1 MVIAAHRALI
11 KFSEILENKGFILV
25 NTEGRKSMFQKENI
39 ISLEWKKRY
48 ESQPEEIK
56 RELDDLSEAFDDY
69 KVFKEKYQLKVI
81 KRTRKLAKK
90 GDIFV
95 FSPREGIYFYG
106 LVVKDDVKSDSEYNW
121 YVIMLFK
128 SKTNSLND
136 INFIP
141 YYNDLLLPPLIVTR
155 LYWTKGFFYNV
166 GHLDEVNYN
175 ISYGFYDVYWNI
187 TVDEYDQKINYVPD
201 YITSAGVMTDIGIA
215 YEVNKELIINK
226 DLLKF

>member
-1 MVIAAHRALI
+1 
-11 KFSEILENKGFILV
+11 
-25 NTEGRKSMFQKENI
+25 MFQEENI
-39 ISLEWKKRY
+39 ISLGWKKRY
-48 ESQPEEIK
+48 ESQAEEIK

>member
-1 MVIAAHRALI
+1 MVTHIRIIRYVHI
-11 KFSEILENKGFILV
+11 G
-25 NTEGRKSMFQKENI
+25 GSMFQKENI

>member
-1 MVIAAHRALI
+1 
-11 KFSEILENKGFILV
+11 
-25 NTEGRKSMFQKENI
+25 MFQKENI

-155 LYWTKGFFYNV
+155 LYWTKGFFDNV

>member
-1 MVIAAHRALI
+1 MVTHIRIIRYVHI
-11 KFSEILENKGFILV
+11 G
-25 NTEGRKSMFQKENI
+25 GSMFQKENI

-48 ESQPEEIK
+48 ESQAEEIK

>member
-1 MVIAAHRALI
+1 M
-11 KFSEILENKGFILV
+11 FQEENKL
-25 NTEGRKSMFQKENI
+25 
-39 ISLEWKKRY
+39 SLKWKKRY

-81 KRTRKLAKK
+81 KRTRKLAEK

-95 FSPREGIYFYG
+95 FSPRKGIYFYG

>member
-1 MVIAAHRALI
+1 MVTHIRIIRYVHI
-11 KFSEILENKGFILV
+11 G
-25 NTEGRKSMFQKENI
+25 GSMFQEENI
-39 ISLEWKKRY
+39 ISLGWKKRY
-48 ESQPEEIK
+48 ESQAEEIK

>member
-1 MVIAAHRALI
+1 
-11 KFSEILENKGFILV
+11 
-25 NTEGRKSMFQKENI
+25 MFQKENI

-141 YYNDLLLPPLIVTR
+141 YYNDLLLPTLIVTR

>member
-1 MVIAAHRALI
+1 
-11 KFSEILENKGFILV
+11 
-25 NTEGRKSMFQKENI
+25 MFQKENI

>member
-1 MVIAAHRALI
+1 M
-11 KFSEILENKGFILV
+11 FQEENKL
-25 NTEGRKSMFQKENI
+25 
-39 ISLEWKKRY
+39 SLKWKKRY

-81 KRTRKLAKK
+81 KRTRKLAEK

-95 FSPREGIYFYG
+95 FSPRKGIYFYG

-128 SKTNSLND
+128 NKTNSLD
-136 INFIP
+136 KINFVP
-141 YYNDLLLPPLIVTR
+141 DYNELLIPPLVVTR

-166 GHLDEVNYN
+166 GHLDEINYN
-175 ISYGFYDVYWNI
+175 ISYAFYDVYWNI
-187 TVDEYDQKINYVPD
+187 TVDDYDQKINYVPD
-201 YITSAGVMTDIGIA
+201 YLSVSGVMTDIRVA
-215 YEVNKELIINK
+215 YDVNRELIINK

>member
-1 MVIAAHRALI
+1 
-11 KFSEILENKGFILV
+11 
-25 NTEGRKSMFQKENI
+25 MFQKENI

-106 LVVKDDVKSDSEYNW
+106 LVVK
-121 YVIMLFK
+121 
-128 SKTNSLND
+128 
-136 INFIP
+136 
-141 YYNDLLLPPLIVTR
+141 IVTR

>member
-1 MVIAAHRALI
+1 
-11 KFSEILENKGFILV
+11 
-25 NTEGRKSMFQKENI
+25 MFQKENI

-48 ESQPEEIK
+48 ESQAEEIK

-106 LVVKDDVKSDSEYNW
+106 LVVKDDLKSDEEYNW

>member
-1 MVIAAHRALI
+1 M
-11 KFSEILENKGFILV
+11 FQEENKL
-25 NTEGRKSMFQKENI
+25 
-39 ISLEWKKRY
+39 SLKWKKRY

-201 YITSAGVMTDIGIA
+201 YLSVSGVMTDIRVA
-215 YEVNKELIINK
+215 YDVNRELIINK

>member
-1 MVIAAHRALI
+1 MVTHIRIIRYVHI
-11 KFSEILENKGFILV
+11 G
-25 NTEGRKSMFQKENI
+25 GSMFQKENI

-106 LVVKDDVKSDSEYNW
+106 LVVKDDLKSDEEYNW

>member
-1 MVIAAHRALI
+1 M
-11 KFSEILENKGFILV
+11 FQEENKL
-25 NTEGRKSMFQKENI
+25 
-39 ISLEWKKRY
+39 SLKWKKRY

-81 KRTRKLAKK
+81 KRTRKLAEK

-106 LVVKDDVKSDSEYNW
+106 LVVKDDLKSDEEYNW

-128 SKTNSLND
+128 NKTNSLD
-136 INFIP
+136 KINFVP
-141 YYNDLLLPPLIVTR
+141 DYNELLIPPLVVTR

-166 GHLDEVNYN
+166 GHLDNVN
-175 ISYGFYDVYWNI
+175 ITTTYGFYSAYWNI
-187 TVDEYDQKINYVPD
+187 IEDEYHNKIIEKPHYLGL
-201 YITSAGVMTDIGIA
+201 AGIATDIGVA
-215 YEVNKELIINK
+215 YDVNRELIINK

>member
-1 MVIAAHRALI
+1 MVTHIRIIRYVHI
-11 KFSEILENKGFILV
+11 G
-25 NTEGRKSMFQKENI
+25 GSMFQEENI

>member
-1 MVIAAHRALI
+1 MVTHIRIIRYVHI
-11 KFSEILENKGFILV
+11 G
-25 NTEGRKSMFQKENI
+25 GSMFQKENI
-39 ISLEWKKRY
+39 ISLGWKKRY
-48 ESQPEEIK
+48 ESQAEEIK

>member
-25 NTEGRKSMFQKENI
+25 NTEGRKSMFQEENI
-39 ISLEWKKRY
+39 ISLGWKKRY

-81 KRTRKLAKK
+81 KRTRKLAEK

-106 LVVKDDVKSDSEYNW
+106 LVTNDNVTNNNGCGLF
-121 YVIMLFK
+121 VIMLFK
-128 SKTNSLND
+128 CKTKAINCDGFVLN
-136 INFIP
+136 
-141 YYNDLLLPPLIVTR
+141 YNDLLLPPLIVTR

-175 ISYGFYDVYWNI
+175 ISYAFYDVGYNI
-187 TVDEYDQKINYVPD
+187 ILDEYKNKVNYMPD
-201 YITSAGVMTDIGIA
+201 YLSVSGVMTDIGIA
-215 YEVNKELIINK
+215 YDVNKELIINK

>member
-1 MVIAAHRALI
+1 
-11 KFSEILENKGFILV
+11 
-25 NTEGRKSMFQKENI
+25 MFQKENI
-39 ISLEWKKRY
+39 ISLGWKKRY

>member
-1 MVIAAHRALI
+1 M
-11 KFSEILENKGFILV
+11 FQEENKL
-25 NTEGRKSMFQKENI
+25 
-39 ISLEWKKRY
+39 SLKWKKRY

>member
-1 MVIAAHRALI
+1 MVTHIRIIRYVHI
-11 KFSEILENKGFILV
+11 G
-25 NTEGRKSMFQKENI
+25 GSMFQEENI
-39 ISLEWKKRY
+39 ISLGWKKRY
-48 ESQPEEIK
+48 ESQAEEIK

-175 ISYGFYDVYWNI
+175 FSYGFYDVYWNI

>member
-1 MVIAAHRALI
+1 MVTHIRIIRYVHI
-11 KFSEILENKGFILV
+11 G
-25 NTEGRKSMFQKENI
+25 GSMFQEENI
-39 ISLEWKKRY
+39 ISLGWKKRY
-48 ESQPEEIK
+48 ESQAEEIK

-106 LVVKDDVKSDSEYNW
+106 LVVKDDLKSDEEYNW

>member
-1 MVIAAHRALI
+1 M
-11 KFSEILENKGFILV
+11 FQEENKL
-25 NTEGRKSMFQKENI
+25 
-39 ISLEWKKRY
+39 SLKWKKRY

-81 KRTRKLAKK
+81 KRTRKLTKK

-106 LVVKDDVKSDSEYNW
+106 LVVKDDLKSDEEYNW

-128 SKTNSLND
+128 NKTYSLD
-136 INFIP
+136 KINFVP
-141 YYNDLLLPPLIVTR
+141 DYNELLIPPLVVTR

-166 GHLDEVNYN
+166 GHLDEINYN
-175 ISYGFYDVYWNI
+175 ISYAFYDVYWNI

-201 YITSAGVMTDIGIA
+201 YLSVSGVMTDIGVA

>member
-1 MVIAAHRALI
+1 MVTHIRIIRYVHI
-11 KFSEILENKGFILV
+11 G
-25 NTEGRKSMFQKENI
+25 GSMFQEENI
-39 ISLEWKKRY
+39 ISLGWKKRY
-48 ESQPEEIK
+48 ESQAEEIK

-187 TVDEYDQKINYVPD
+187 TVDAVSYTHLTLP
-201 YITSAGVMTDIGIA
+201 TT
-215 YEVNKELIINK
+215 
-226 DLLKF
+226 